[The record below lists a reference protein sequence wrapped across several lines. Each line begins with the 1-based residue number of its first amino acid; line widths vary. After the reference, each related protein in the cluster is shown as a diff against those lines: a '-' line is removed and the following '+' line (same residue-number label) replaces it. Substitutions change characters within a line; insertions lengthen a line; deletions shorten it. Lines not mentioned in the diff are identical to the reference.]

1 MALGLGYGS
10 YILGRQEEA
19 GKWLEEA
26 IAGAGRTKDEGLEG
40 KARYQYA
47 RVLRRQGRRP
57 MAKLHMEQAAI
68 RFRNV
73 KQYDAAAEAVLEL
86 AQMETNFRRR
96 EAILR
101 AAVEEAGSNARPRLE
116 TQLLMAWAESQ
127 FQEGNAA
134 GAMTTYRRAIG
145 LLEKRQMPILLAD
158 AWTGL
163 GRVYRLHGDHD
174 SARSAYGKAI
184 GLLEGTA
191 NVVAKSRV
199 LEMLALS
206 HASTGQRE
214 EALRCL
220 QESVALVR
228 NAGRRVQA
236 KRVNSAAV
244 TYLMLGEPAKTVELL
259 EDRKRAA
266 AQACYGRWPMSAALY
281 KLGRHEA
288 AVEYA
293 AKGVRECSAQGASE
307 PLGRALRWRALSLEA
322 LGHREKA
329 IEDAMESLRVVEQM
343 RDHVAPE
350 DLLKRSFD
358 SSYQQL
364 VQEAVMWLHD
374 SKRHAEAMEVAEQ
387 GRARAFVDLLNT
399 TRNGEELL
407 EDEPL
412 RLEGTEPLEL
422 RSSVSAK
429 AATLPRMQ
437 AAAAGLGS
445 SIVSFWT
452 GDREIYCW
460 VVDRRGLRASVRS
473 PVQHAVL
480 EKLVREAGSR
490 EAQRSRAALRE
501 LYRLLIAPVEAQ
513 LPGQAGGRVTVIPHG
528 LLFQVPFAAFVD
540 GRGKYLIE
548 KWETHYAPSVA
559 SLEAAASQEG
569 DGRYLLAGNPLRAA
583 APQGAKKLAPLPGSQ
598 RELRRIAALLPSK
611 ATIISGKGLRLD
623 ALLEGM
629 AGANVVHFATHAV
642 VDQERPFDS
651 YLALSEGERLT
662 AREIYGQEL
671 QARLVVLSACRSAT
685 GEVSSDGVLGL
696 TRAFFSAGVTRVV
709 ASIWDAAD
717 ETSSV
722 LAEWFHR
729 EYQRSGDASAAL
741 RKAQLTL
748 LVRLRSGTMEVQT
761 AAGPAVVAEH
771 PALWAPLVL
780 QGRP

>member
-10 YILGRQEEA
+10 HIAGRWEEA
-19 GKWLEEA
+19 RQWLEVA
-26 IAGAGRTKDEGLEG
+26 IAGADQAKDGGLEG

-47 RVLRRQGRRP
+47 QVLRQQGRRP
-57 MAKLHMEQAAI
+57 VAKMQMEQAAA
-68 RFRNV
+68 RFRAV
-73 KQYDAAAEAVLEL
+73 QDYDAATRAVLEL
-86 AQMETNFRRR
+86 AQMEPNFRKR

-101 AAVEEAGSNARPRLE
+101 AAVEEAGNNARPHLEARL
-116 TQLLMAWAESQ
+116 LLAWAGSQ

-134 GAMTTYRRAIG
+134 GAMKTYRRAIG
-145 LLEKRQMPILLAD
+145 ELEKRQMPILLAE

-174 SARSAYGKAI
+174 RARSAYGKAI

-191 NVVAKSRV
+191 NAVAKSRV

-206 HASTGQRE
+206 YAATGERE
-214 EALRCL
+214 QALRSL

-228 NAGRRVQA
+228 SAGRRVQA

-244 TYLMLGEPAKTVELL
+244 TYLMLGEPAKTIELL
-259 EDRKRAA
+259 ESTSRAA
-266 AQACYGRWPMSAALY
+266 AHACHGRWPMSAALH

-293 AKGVRECSAQGASE
+293 SQGVRECRAQGASE

-322 LGHREKA
+322 LGHRERA

-343 RDHVAPE
+343 REQLAPE

-358 SSYQQL
+358 GSYQQL

-374 SKRHAEAMEVAEQ
+374 SKRHAEAIEVAEQ

-399 TRNGEELL
+399 ARNGDVLP
-407 EDEPL
+407 EDESL
-412 RLEGTEPLEL
+412 QGAEPLQL
-422 RSSVSAK
+422 RSNASAK

-437 AAAAGLGS
+437 SAAAGLES
-445 SIVSFWT
+445 SILSYWI
-452 GDREIYCW
+452 GERELYCW
-460 VVDRRGLRASVRS
+460 VVDRRGLRASVRN
-473 PVQHAVL
+473 PVQYAVL
-480 EKLVREAGSR
+480 KKLVREAGSR
-490 EAQRSRAALRE
+490 DAQKSRAALRE
-501 LYRLLIAPVEAQ
+501 LYRILIAPVEGQ
-513 LPGQAGGRVTVIPHG
+513 LPVAPGGRLTVIPHG
-528 LLFQVPFAAFVD
+528 LLFQAPFAAFVD

-559 SLEAAASQEG
+559 SLEATAGEESG
-569 DGRYLLAGNPLRAA
+569 GRYLLAGNPLRAA
-583 APQGAKKLAPLPGSQ
+583 APEEAKQLAPLPGSQ
-598 RELRRIAALLPSK
+598 REVRRIAALLPDK
-611 ATIISGKGLRLD
+611 ATVISGKRLRLD

-629 AGANVVHFATHAV
+629 AGAKVIHFATHAV
-642 VDQERPFDS
+642 VDPRRPFDS
-651 YLALSEGERLT
+651 YLALSEGDRLT

-685 GEVSSDGVLGL
+685 GEVSPDGVLGL
-696 TRAFFSAGVTRVV
+696 TRAFFAAGVTRVV

-748 LVRLRSGTMEVQT
+748 LGRLRNGTMEVQT
-761 AAGPAVVAEH
+761 PAGPAVIAEH
-771 PALWAPLVL
+771 PALWAPFVL